1 VVSQSLNGARRRALA
16 AALAALSLLLA
27 LAAAPAAHAAGQ
39 PRSAAAEPG
48 AGSWVATW
56 GAAPQAATGAGD
68 CNPCTV
74 RQTVRTTI
82 GGQGLR
88 LVMSNV
94 HGSVPLLVASTAVSL
109 PVPGDDARSV
119 PGSRLPVT
127 FGGQTDVTIP
137 AGGYVTSDPVA
148 MTVAPGSELQ
158 MSMYFPAASSL
169 TYHRL
174 GARYSSYV
182 WRGADV
188 ADDDAPPAA
197 TLADTTL
204 FVVSGIDVLPMPGT
218 PAPPGSVVVF
228 GDSIT
233 DGDGATSDPLVHAN
247 GRWSDH
253 LASRIALLD
262 PQYRLG
268 VVNAGIAGN
277 KVLGDN
283 GTAGRAALTRFR
295 EDVLDRAGVRSVI
308 ILEGI
313 NDILQ
318 SSPPAQSLIDAL
330 TTLAEQA
337 RAAGITPVGGTLT
350 PYKNMGS
357 AQESIRQAVN
367 AWIRTTDVFDA
378 VADFDAAVRD
388 PDNPAAMR
396 PELQKGDQLHPG
408 PLGYAAMGAA
418 IDLADL
424 GAYPRPGDLR
434 LVAPGSVARGSSAH
448 LTTKVT
454 AATDAHDARV
464 TFTLPEGWSFTHPG
478 DETGVDLGPLAA
490 GQSAVASVA
499 VTASTPAGRTDSH
512 MVATAYLDGRATSA
526 GRTVRTREPSSTP
539 DATAPVT
546 RVSLSP
552 ALPPASGWYAQPVT
566 ASLDASDDGLDLP
579 FVEQRVDGGPWTPY
593 VDPIELGDGR
603 HTIEARSTDTAGNV
617 SSVAV
622 ARAAV
627 DTVAPRV
634 VAHLD
639 RTGRTVSATASD
651 TTSGVVRTE
660 YRLGVDGPW
669 LRYRGPV
676 HLDRAAQSVAFRALD
691 AAGHLSAPQR
701 LEVPASSGSTTS
713 AALSPA
719 ATRLGT
725 PATLRVRVTARD
737 GQAPSGGVVVREGAT
752 ILATAVLD
760 HGEASVRLPAD
771 LAVGR
776 HTITAGYVGSE
787 SVDPSSAAVALTV
800 RKAASKV
807 RVIAAR
813 ATTAKRGRARV
824 KVSSAG
830 SARGKVKVAVR
841 RGSRAVVVTKVR
853 TNVRGKAALR
863 LPRLRAGTYRV
874 EARFLGSPTAAKA
887 KGAARLKIT
896 R

>member
-16 AALAALSLLLA
+16 AALVALSLLLA
-27 LAAAPAAHAAGQ
+27 LAVAPPAQAAGQ
-39 PRSAAAEPG
+39 VPSAAAEPG
-48 AGSWVATW
+48 AASWVATW
-56 GAAPQAATGAGD
+56 GAAPQSATGAGD
-68 CNPCTV
+68 CNPCTI

-94 HGSVPLLVASTAVSL
+94 HGSVPLLVASTSMSL
-109 PVPGDDARSV
+109 PLPGDDARSV

-127 FGGQTDVTIP
+127 FGGQADVTIP

-148 MTVAPGSELQ
+148 MTVTPGSELQ
-158 MSMYFPAASSL
+158 TSMYFPAASSL

-188 ADDDAPPAA
+188 AAEDAPPAA

-204 FVVSGIDVLPMPGT
+204 FVVSGIDVLPAPGT
-218 PAPPGSVVVF
+218 PAPAGSVVVF

-253 LASRIALLD
+253 LASRVALLD

-283 GTAGRAALTRFR
+283 GTAGRAALTRFQ

-318 SSPPAQSLIDAL
+318 NSPPAQSLIDAL
-330 TTLAEQA
+330 TTLANQA
-337 RAAGITPVGGTLT
+337 RAAGITPIGGTLT

-357 AQESIRQAVN
+357 GQESIRQAVN

-396 PELQKGDQLHPG
+396 PELQKGDELHPG

-434 LVAPGSVARGSSAH
+434 LVAADSVARGATAH
-448 LTTKVT
+448 LT
-454 AATDAHDARV
+454 ARV
-464 TFTLPEGWSFTHPG
+464 TATTAAHDVRVIFTLPEGWSLVDPG
-478 DETGVDLGPLAA
+478 DATGVDLGSLAA

-499 VTASTPAGRTDSH
+499 AVASTPEGRTDSH
-512 MVATAYLDGRATSA
+512 LVATAYLDGRATSA
-526 GRTVRTREPSSTP
+526 NLTVRTRAASTVP
-539 DATAPVT
+539 DGTPPVT
-546 RVSLSP
+546 RLSLSP
-552 ALPPASGWYAQPVT
+552 ALPPASGWYTQPVT
-566 ASLDASDDGLDLP
+566 ASASASDDGPDLP
-579 FVEQRVDGGPWTPY
+579 FVEQRVDGGAWAPY
-593 VDPIELGDGR
+593 VDPVTLGDGR
-603 HTIEARSTDTAGNV
+603 HTVEARSTDPSQNLSAVVTAH
-617 SSVAV
+617 AD
-622 ARAAV
+622 V

-634 VAHLD
+634 VPRLD
-639 RTGRTVSATASD
+639 RAGRTVSVTVSD
-651 TTSGVVRTE
+651 ATSGVARTE
-660 YRLGVDGPW
+660 YRTGDGPW
-669 LRYRGPV
+669 LRYRSPV
-676 HLDRAAQSVAFRALD
+676 HVGRSAQTVAFRAAD
-691 AAGHLSAPQR
+691 VAGNLSGVQR
-701 LEVPASSGSTTS
+701 VDVPAASPSTTT
-713 AALSPA
+713 AALTPV
-719 ATRLGT
+719 RHGT
-725 PATLRVRVTARD
+725 AATLRVRVTASD
-737 GQAPSGGVVVREGAT
+737 GQVPGGGVVVREGTT
-752 ILATAVLD
+752 ILATAVLAQ
-760 HGEASVRLPAD
+760 GQASVRLPAD

-776 HTITAGYVGSE
+776 HAITASYVGSE
-787 SVDPSSAAVALTV
+787 SVDPSAATAGLTV
-800 RKAASKV
+800 TRAASKV
-807 RVIAAR
+807 RVTAHR
-813 ATTAKRGRARV
+813 ASPTTRVAVAV
-824 KVSSAG
+824 KVASPG
-830 SARGKVKVAVR
+830 TARGKVKVTVR
-841 RGSRAVVVTKVR
+841 RGSRPVVARTVR
-853 TNVRGKAALR
+853 TNARGKATLR
-863 LPRLRAGTYRV
+863 LPRLDTGTYRV
-874 EARFLGSPTAAKA
+874 KARFLGSPTVAKA
-887 KGAARLKIT
+887 KGATRLKIT